1 MPVAH
6 HIFVTIIVLS
16 QLDMSDF
23 KEDIFSTNIMYLPG
37 VGPKKAELLLK
48 ELEIA
53 TFKDLLY
60 YFPFRYIDRTR
71 FYSVG
76 EINSDLPYIQLYGKI
91 ISANIEGQGRGKKR
105 LILRFTDD
113 TGNVDLVFFQGLTWI
128 KEKVKPGQKYIV
140 FGKPTVYNGQINMVH
155 PEIDSPETENK
166 NQGIF
171 TTNINGIYSSTERLR
186 NGYMG
191 NKVFVKLMF
200 NLLNLVLPKIAET
213 LPDYILNRYKL
224 LSLPEALLNI
234 HFPQSQEL
242 LVQARRRLKFDEL
255 FYIQLGIL
263 YHRAAKISVTKGFVF
278 DKVGEYFN
286 YFFRNNLPFSLTA
299 AQKRVIREMRQD
311 MGSGKQMNR
320 LLQGDVGSG
329 KTLVAL
335 MIMLIAADNEFQS
348 CLMAPTEILAT
359 QHFDSVMQFL
369 KEMNI
374 KVSILTGSTKKSV
387 RKVLYNELAEGKI
400 NILIGTHALIED
412 NVQFKKLGL
421 VVIDEQHRFG
431 VEQRAKLWNKSDIL
445 PHVLVMTAT
454 PIPRTLAMTVYGDLD
469 VSIIDELPP
478 GRKPVETLL
487 FNDSKRLRVFG
498 FLKEQ
503 IKQGRQIY
511 MVYPLIKESESMDYK
526 YLEDGYESIVRAF
539 PSPEYVTVVVHGKM
553 KAADKDF
560 SMNLFVSG
568 KAQIMVATSVI
579 EVGVNVPNASVM
591 VIESAERFGLSQL
604 HQLRGR
610 VGRGVDQS
618 YCLMMAGYKL
628 GRESRKRLELM
639 TSTNDGF
646 KIAEEDMKMRGPG
659 DIEGTQ
665 QSGLP
670 FKLRITDLSKDGE
683 LLEAVRK
690 IVESILNQ
698 DPELALDENKIL
710 KTNLENPVSQKDFS
724 KIS

>member
-1 MPVAH
+1 
-6 HIFVTIIVLS
+6 
-16 QLDMSDF
+16 MSGLRD
-23 KEDIFSTNIMYLPG
+23 DILNTKIMYLSG
-37 VGPKKAELLLK
+37 VGPQKAELLFS
-48 ELEIA
+48 ELEIT
-53 TFKDLLY
+53 TFKDMLY

-71 FYSVG
+71 FYTVR
-76 EINSDLPYIQLYGKI
+76 EIDPDLPYIQLYGEIVSVK
-91 ISANIEGQGRGKKR
+91 IEGQGRGKKR
-105 LILRFTDD
+105 LIFRFVDD
-113 TGNVDLVFFQGLTWI
+113 TGSIDLVFFQGLAWMKDKI
-128 KEKVKPGQKYIV
+128 KPGKKYVV
-140 FGKPTVYNGQINMVH
+140 FGKPNLFNGQISMVH
-155 PEIDSPETENK
+155 PEIDSLETENS
-166 NQGIF
+166 GIF
-171 TTNINGIYSSTERLR
+171 STNINGIYSSTEKLR

-191 NKVFVKLMF
+191 NKVIVKLMY
-200 NLLNLVLPKIAET
+200 NLLNHVYNKIPET
-213 LPDYILNRYKL
+213 LPGYLRDKYKL

-242 LVQARRRLKFDEL
+242 LLQARNRLKFDEL

-263 YHRAAKISVTKGFVF
+263 HHRATRAGANRGFVF
-278 DKVGEYFN
+278 DKVGEHFN
-286 YFFRNNLPFSLTA
+286 YFFENNLPFPLTA
-299 AQKRVIREMRQD
+299 AQKRVIREIRHD
-311 MGSGKQMNR
+311 MGNGKQMNR

-335 MIMLIAADNEFQS
+335 MVMLIAADNGFQS
-348 CLMAPTEILAT
+348 CIMAPTEILAT
-359 QHFDSVMQFL
+359 QHYTSVVQFL
-369 KEMNI
+369 KEMDI
-374 KVSILTGSTKKSV
+374 KVSILTGSTKKSE
-387 RKVLYNELAEGKI
+387 RTVLYQDLTEGKTD
-400 NILIGTHALIED
+400 ILIGTHALIED
-412 NVQFKKLGL
+412 NVQFKNLGL

-431 VEQRAKLWNKSDIL
+431 VEQRAKLWSKSETL

-478 GRKPVETLL
+478 GRKPVKTLQ
-487 FNDSKRLRVFG
+487 FNDSKRLKVFG

-503 IKQGRQIY
+503 ITQGRQIY
-511 MVYPLIKESESMDYK
+511 VVYPLIKESETMDYK

-539 PSPEYVTVVVHGKM
+539 PPPEYVTVVVHGKM

-568 KAQIMVATSVI
+568 KANIMVATSVI

-591 VIESAERFGLSQL
+591 VIESAERFGLAQL

-610 VGRGVDQS
+610 VGRGADQS

-628 GRESRKRLELM
+628 SKESRKRLELM
-639 TSTNDGF
+639 VATNDGF
-646 KIAEEDMKMRGPG
+646 KIAEEDMRMRGPG

-670 FKLRITDLSKDGE
+670 FKLRITDLSKDGD

-690 IVESILNQ
+690 IVESILLK
-698 DPELALDENKIL
+698 DPDLSLDENKIL
-710 KTNLENPVSQKDFS
+710 KTNLENTGAQKDFS

>member
-1 MPVAH
+1 
-6 HIFVTIIVLS
+6 
-16 QLDMSDF
+16 
-23 KEDIFSTNIMYLPG
+23 MYLPG
-37 VGPKKAELLLK
+37 VGPKKAELLLS
-48 ELEIA
+48 ELEIS

-71 FYSVG
+71 FYTVR
-76 EINSDLPYIQLYGKI
+76 EIDPDLPYVQLYGEI
-91 ISANIEGQGRGKKR
+91 VSVNIEGQGKGKKR
-105 LILRFTDD
+105 LVFKFYDG
-113 TGNVDLVFFQGLTWI
+113 TGYIDLVFFQGLAWI
-128 KEKVKPGQKYIV
+128 KDKIKPAQKYIV
-140 FGKPTVYNGQINMVH
+140 FGKPTLFNGQINMVH
-155 PEIDSPETENK
+155 PEIDSPEAENP
-166 NQGIF
+166 GAF
-171 TTNINGIYSSTERLR
+171 SSNINGIYSSTEKLR
-186 NGYMG
+186 NSYMG

-200 NLLNLVLPKIAET
+200 NLLNLVLNKIPET
-213 LPDYILNRYKL
+213 LPAYLLNKYKL

-234 HFPQSQEL
+234 HFPQNQEL
-242 LVQARRRLKFDEL
+242 LVRARNRLKFEEL

-263 YHRAAKISVTKGFVF
+263 RHRTARAAVNRGFVF
-278 DKVGEYFN
+278 DKVGERFN
-286 YFFRNNLPFSLTA
+286 YFFTHNLPFPLTS
-299 AQKRVIREMRQD
+299 AQKRVIREMRSD

-335 MIMLIAADNEFQS
+335 MVMLIASDNGFQS
-348 CLMAPTEILAT
+348 CIMAPTEILAT
-359 QHFDSVMQFL
+359 QHYTSVVQFL
-369 KEMNI
+369 KEMDIN
-374 KVSILTGSTKKSV
+374 VAILTGSTKKSARV
-387 RKVLYNELAEGKI
+387 TLYNELSEGKI
-400 NILIGTHALIED
+400 DILIGTHALIED
-412 NVQFKKLGL
+412 NVQFKNLGL

-431 VEQRAKLWNKSDIL
+431 VEQRAKLWGKSETI

-469 VSIIDELPP
+469 VSVIDELPP
-478 GRKPVETLL
+478 GRKPVQTLL

-503 IKQGRQIY
+503 IAQGRQIY
-511 MVYPLIKESESMDYK
+511 IVYPLIKESETMDYK

-539 PSPEYVTVVVHGKM
+539 PPPEYVTVVVHGKM

-568 KAQIMVATSVI
+568 KAHIMVATSVI

-591 VIESAERFGLSQL
+591 VIESAERFGLAQL

-610 VGRGVDQS
+610 VGRGADQS

-628 GRESRKRLELM
+628 SKESRKRLELM
-639 TSTNDGF
+639 VSTNDGF
-646 KIAEEDMKMRGPG
+646 KIAEEDMRMRGPG

-670 FKLRITDLSKDGE
+670 FKLRITDLSKDGD

-690 IVESILNQ
+690 IVESILLK
-698 DPELALDENKIL
+698 DPNLSLDENKIL
-710 KTNLENPVSQKDFS
+710 KTNLENEDSQKDFS

>member
-1 MPVAH
+1 MND
-6 HIFVTIIVLS
+6 L
-16 QLDMSDF
+16 
-23 KEDIFSTNIMYLPG
+23 KEDVFNTNIMYLPG
-37 VGPKKAELLLK
+37 AGPKKADLLLR

-71 FYSVG
+71 FYSVR
-76 EINSDLPYIQLYGKI
+76 EINPDLPYVQLYGEI
-91 ISANIEGQGRGKKR
+91 RSANVEGQERGKKR
-105 LILRFTDD
+105 LVLRFVDD
-113 TGNVDLVFFQGLTWI
+113 TGSIDLVFFQGLTWI
-128 KEKVKPGQKYIV
+128 KEKVKTGQKYIV
-140 FGKPTVYNGQINMVH
+140 FGKPSVFNGQLNIVH
-155 PEIDSPETENK
+155 PEIDSLEVDSQ
-166 NQGIF
+166 NQGGF
-171 TTNINGIYSSTERLR
+171 ATKINGIYSSTEKLR
-186 NGYMG
+186 NGYLG
-191 NKVFVKLMF
+191 NKVFVKLIF
-200 NLLNLVLPKIAET
+200 NLLSLVLPKIQET
-213 LPDYILNRYKL
+213 LPYYILNKYKL
-224 LSLPEALLNI
+224 LPLSEALLNI
-234 HFPQSQEL
+234 HFPQSHEL
-242 LVQARRRLKFDEL
+242 LMQARKRLKFDEL

-263 YHRAAKISVTKGFVF
+263 YHRAAKISETKGFVF
-278 DKVGEYFN
+278 DKVGQYFN
-286 YFFRNNLPFSLTA
+286 YFFTHNLPFSLTE

-311 MGSGKQMNR
+311 IGSGRQMNR

-335 MIMLIAADNEFQS
+335 MIMLIALDNGFQS
-348 CLMAPTEILAT
+348 CLMAPTEILAA
-359 QHFDSVMQFL
+359 QHFESVMQFL
-369 KEMNI
+369 KDMDI
-374 KVSILTGSTKKSV
+374 RVRLLTGSTKKAA
-387 RKVLYNELAEGKI
+387 RKVLYDELAEGEI
-400 NILIGTHALIED
+400 HILIGTHALIED
-412 NVQFKKLGL
+412 NVRFKKLGL

-431 VEQRAKLWNKSDIL
+431 VEQRAKLWNKSDTL

-478 GRKPVETLL
+478 GRKPVQTLL
-487 FNDSKRLRVFG
+487 FNDSKRLRVSG
-498 FLKEQ
+498 FLREQ
-503 IKQGRQIY
+503 IRQGRQIY
-511 MVYPLIKESESMDYK
+511 VVYPLIKESESMDYK

-539 PSPEYVTVVVHGKM
+539 PAPEYVTVVVHGKM

-610 VGRGVDQS
+610 VGRGADQS
-618 YCLMMAGYKL
+618 YCLMMTGYKL
-628 GRESRKRLELM
+628 SRESRQRLELM

-646 KIAEEDMKMRGPG
+646 RIAEEDMKMRGPG
-659 DIEGTQ
+659 DIKGTQ

-690 IVESILNQ
+690 IVEAILQ
-698 DPELALDENKIL
+698 RDPNLMLDENRIL
-710 KTNLENPVSQKDFS
+710 KACLENAVDQKGFS
-724 KIS
+724 EIS

>member
-1 MPVAH
+1 
-6 HIFVTIIVLS
+6 
-16 QLDMSDF
+16 
-23 KEDIFSTNIMYLPG
+23 MYLPG

-60 YFPFRYIDRTR
+60 YFPFRHIDRTR
-71 FYSVG
+71 FCTVG
-76 EINSDLPYIQLYGKI
+76 EINPDLPYIQLCGEI
-91 ISANIEGQGRGKKR
+91 VSANVEGHGRGKKR
-105 LILRFTDD
+105 LVLRFADG
-113 TGNVDLVFFQGLTWI
+113 TGSIDLVFFQGLAWI

-140 FGKPTVYNGQINMVH
+140 FGKPNVYNGQISMVH
-155 PEIDSPETENK
+155 PEIDSPEAEGK
-166 NQGIF
+166 NSGVF
-171 TTNINGIYSSTERLR
+171 STNINGIYSSTEKLR

-191 NKVFVKLMF
+191 NKVLVRLML
-200 NLLNLVLPKIAET
+200 NLLNIVLHKIPET

-234 HFPQSQEL
+234 HFPQTQEL
-242 LVQARRRLKFDEL
+242 LDRARNRLKFDEL

-263 YHRAAKISVTKGFVF
+263 HHRAAKISVSKGLVF
-278 DKVGEYFN
+278 DRIGEHFN
-286 YFFRNNLPFSLTA
+286 YFFANNLPFQLTA

-335 MIMLIAADNEFQS
+335 MIMLIAADNGYQS

-359 QHFDSVMQFL
+359 QHFESLMQFL
-369 KEMNI
+369 KEMDV
-374 KVSILTGSTKKSV
+374 KVSLLTGSTKKSV
-387 RKVLYNELAEGKI
+387 RTVLFNELAEGKTS
-400 NILIGTHALIED
+400 ILIGTHALIED
-412 NVQFKKLGL
+412 NVQFKNLGL

-431 VEQRAKLWNKSDIL
+431 VEQRAKLWNRYNTL

-478 GRKPVETLL
+478 GRKPVTTLL

-511 MVYPLIKESESMDYK
+511 VVYPLIKESEKMDYK

-539 PSPEYVTVVVHGKM
+539 PSPEYITVVVHGQM

-568 KAQIMVATSVI
+568 KAHIMVATSVI

-591 VIESAERFGLSQL
+591 LIESAERFGLSQL

-610 VGRGVDQS
+610 VGRGADQS

-628 GRESRKRLELM
+628 SRESRKRLELM
-639 TSTNDGF
+639 TATGDGF

-690 IVESILNQ
+690 IVASILLQ
-698 DPELALDENKIL
+698 DPDLSHDENKVL
-710 KTNLENPVSQKDFS
+710 KAGLESAAPQKDFS

>member
-1 MPVAH
+1 
-6 HIFVTIIVLS
+6 
-16 QLDMSDF
+16 
-23 KEDIFSTNIMYLPG
+23 MYLPG
-37 VGPKKAELLLK
+37 VGPKKAELLIN

-71 FYSVG
+71 FYTVR
-76 EINSDLPYIQLYGKI
+76 EIDPDMPYIQLYGEI
-91 ISANIEGQGRGKKR
+91 VSGSVEGKGKGKKR
-105 LILRFTDD
+105 LVFRFADS
-113 TGNVDLVFFQGLTWI
+113 TGSIDLVFFQGLTWI
-128 KEKVKPGQKYIV
+128 KDKIKPGKKYVV
-140 FGKPTVYNGQINMVH
+140 FGKPNLFNGQISMVH
-155 PEIDSPETENK
+155 PEIDVYETENP
-166 NQGIF
+166 GIF
-171 TTNINGIYSSTERLR
+171 STNINGIYSSTERLR

-191 NKVFVKLMF
+191 NKVVVKLMF
-200 NLLNLVLPKIAET
+200 NLLNLVLTKIPET
-213 LPDYILNRYKL
+213 LPDYLLNKYRL

-242 LVQARRRLKFDEL
+242 LVQARNRLKFDEL

-263 YHRAAKISVTKGFVF
+263 YQRTARISATRGFVF
-278 DKVGEYFN
+278 DKVGEHFN
-286 YFFRNNLPFSLTA
+286 YFFENNLPFSLTE
-299 AQKRVIREMRQD
+299 AQKRVIREIRHD
-311 MGSGKQMNR
+311 TGSGKQMNR

-335 MIMLIAADNEFQS
+335 MTMLIALDNGFQS
-348 CLMAPTEILAT
+348 CMMAPTEILAN
-359 QHFDSVMQFL
+359 QHYTSIVQFL
-369 KEMNI
+369 KEMDI
-374 KVSILTGSTKKSV
+374 KVSLLTGSTKKSA
-387 RKVLYNELAEGKI
+387 RTVLFNELAEGKI
-400 NILIGTHALIED
+400 DILIGTHALIED
-412 NVQFKKLGL
+412 NVQFKNLGL
-421 VVIDEQHRFG
+421 VIIDEQHRFG
-431 VEQRAKLWNKSDIL
+431 VEQRAKLWNKSDSV
-445 PHVLVMTAT
+445 PHILVMTAT

-469 VSIIDELPP
+469 MSIIDELPP
-478 GRKPVETLL
+478 GRKPVKTLL
-487 FNDSKRLRVFG
+487 FNDSNRLKVFG

-511 MVYPLIKESESMDYK
+511 VVYPLIKESETMDYK

-539 PSPEYVTVVVHGKM
+539 PPPEYVTVVVHGKM
-553 KAADKDF
+553 KTADKDF
-560 SMNLFVSG
+560 SMNMFVSG
-568 KAQIMVATSVI
+568 KANIMVATSVI

-591 VIESAERFGLSQL
+591 IIESAERFGLSQL

-610 VGRGVDQS
+610 VGRGADQS

-628 GRESRKRLELM
+628 SKESRKRLELM
-639 TSTNDGF
+639 VATNDGF

-690 IVESILNQ
+690 IVESVLLR
-698 DPELALDENKIL
+698 DPDLSLEENRAL
-710 KTNLENPVSQKDFS
+710 KTSLENTGSQKDFS

>member
-1 MPVAH
+1 
-6 HIFVTIIVLS
+6 
-16 QLDMSDF
+16 
-23 KEDIFSTNIMYLPG
+23 MYLPG
-37 VGPKKAELLLK
+37 VGPKKAELLFG
-48 ELEIA
+48 ELEIV

-71 FYSVG
+71 FYAVR
-76 EINSDLPYIQLYGKI
+76 EIGPDLPYIQLYGEI
-91 ISANIEGQGRGKKR
+91 VSVSIEGQGRGKKR
-105 LILRFTDD
+105 LIFRFVDG
-113 TGNVDLVFFQGLTWI
+113 TGSIDLVFFQGLTWI
-128 KEKVKPGQKYIV
+128 KDKIKLKQKYIV
-140 FGKPTVYNGQINMVH
+140 FGKPNLFNGQINMVH
-155 PEIDSPETENK
+155 PEIDSPETENPG
-166 NQGIF
+166 NF
-171 TTNINGIYSSTERLR
+171 STNINGIYSSTEKLR
-186 NGYMG
+186 SYIG
-191 NKVFVKLMF
+191 NKMIVKLMH
-200 NLLNLVLPKIAET
+200 NLLNLVRNKIPET
-213 LPDYILNRYKL
+213 LPDYLRDKYKL
-224 LSLPEALLNI
+224 LSLSEALLNI
-234 HFPQSQEL
+234 HFPQNQEL
-242 LVQARRRLKFDEL
+242 LAQARNRLKFDEL

-263 YHRAAKISVTKGFVF
+263 YHRTKRAGANQGFVF
-278 DKVGEYFN
+278 DRVGEHFN
-286 YFFRNNLPFSLTA
+286 YFFKNNLPFPLTE
-299 AQKRVIREMRQD
+299 AQKRVVREMRND

-335 MIMLIAADNEFQS
+335 MIMLIAADNGFQS
-348 CLMAPTEILAT
+348 CIMAPTEILAT
-359 QHFDSVMQFL
+359 QHYTSVMQFL
-369 KEMNI
+369 KEMDV
-374 KVSILTGSTKKSV
+374 KVKLLTGSTKKSE
-387 RKVLYNELAEGKI
+387 RTVLYNELIEGKI

-412 NVQFKKLGL
+412 NVQFKNLGL
-421 VVIDEQHRFG
+421 AVIDEQHRFG
-431 VEQRAKLWNKSDIL
+431 VEQRAKLWSKSETL
-445 PHVLVMTAT
+445 PHVMVMTAT

-478 GRKPVETLL
+478 GRKPVKTLV

-503 IKQGRQIY
+503 IAQGRQIY
-511 MVYPLIKESESMDYK
+511 VVYPLIKESESMDYK

-539 PSPEYVTVVVHGKM
+539 PPPKYVTVVVHGKM

-568 KAQIMVATSVI
+568 KANIMVATSVI

-591 VIESAERFGLSQL
+591 VIESAERFGLAQL

-610 VGRGVDQS
+610 VGRGADQS

-628 GRESRKRLELM
+628 SKESRKRLELM
-639 TSTNDGF
+639 VETNDGF
-646 KIAEEDMKMRGPG
+646 KIAEEDMRMRGPG

-690 IVESILNQ
+690 IVESILLK
-698 DPELALDENKIL
+698 DPDLSLDENKML
-710 KTNLENPVSQKDFS
+710 KTNLENISAQKDFS

>member
-1 MPVAH
+1 LE
-6 HIFVTIIVLS
+6 IDSNDDLNW
-16 QLDMSDF
+16 LDMSNF
-23 KEDIFSTNIMYLPG
+23 KQDILNTNIMYLPG
-37 VGPKKAELLLK
+37 AGPKKAELLLL

-53 TFKDLLY
+53 TFKDMLY

-71 FYSVG
+71 FHTVS
-76 EINSDLPYIQLYGKI
+76 EINPDLPYIQLYGEI
-91 ISANIEGQGRGKKR
+91 VSASVEGEGRGKKR
-105 LILRFTDD
+105 IVFRFVDA
-113 TGNVDLVFFQGLTWI
+113 TGSIDLVFFHGLTWI
-128 KEKVKPGQKYIV
+128 KEKIKTKKKYIV
-140 FGKPTVYNGQINMVH
+140 FGKPTLFNGQINMVH
-155 PEIDSPETENK
+155 PEIDNPETESP
-166 NQGIF
+166 GVF
-171 TTNINGIYSSTERLR
+171 TTNINGIYSSTEKLR
-186 NGYMG
+186 NGYIG

-200 NLLNLVLPKIAET
+200 NLLNLVLTKIPEI
-213 LPDYILNRYKL
+213 LPDYILNKYKL
-224 LSLPEALLNI
+224 MPLPDALLNI

-242 LVQARRRLKFDEL
+242 LIQARNRLKFDEL

-263 YHRAAKISVTKGFVF
+263 YQRSARLSANQGFVF
-278 DKVGEYFN
+278 DRIGKQFN
-286 YFFRNNLPFSLTA
+286 YFFENNLPFPLTS
-299 AQKRVIREMRQD
+299 AQKKVIREIRSD
-311 MGSGKQMNR
+311 LGSGKQMNR

-335 MIMLIAADNEFQS
+335 MIMLIAADNGFQS
-348 CLMAPTEILAT
+348 CMMAPTEILAN
-359 QHFDSVMQFL
+359 QHFSSVVQFL
-369 KEMNI
+369 KKMDI
-374 KVSILTGSTKKSV
+374 KVGLLTGSTKKSE
-387 RKVLYNELAEGKI
+387 RTVLFNELTEGTI

-412 NVQFKKLGL
+412 NVRFKNLGL
-421 VVIDEQHRFG
+421 VIIDEQHRFG
-431 VEQRAKLWNKSDIL
+431 VEQRAKLWNKSGAV

-469 VSIIDELPP
+469 MSVIDELPP
-478 GRKPVETLL
+478 GRKPVKTLL

-503 IKQGRQIY
+503 IAQGRQIY
-511 MVYPLIKESESMDYK
+511 IVYPLIKESETMDYK

-539 PSPEYVTVVVHGKM
+539 PPPEYVTVVVHGKM
-553 KAADKDF
+553 KTADKDF
-560 SMNLFVSG
+560 SMNMFISG
-568 KAQIMVATSVI
+568 KANIMVATSVI

-591 VIESAERFGLSQL
+591 IIESAERFGLSQL

-610 VGRGVDQS
+610 VGRGADQS
-618 YCLMMAGYKL
+618 YCLLMTGYKL
-628 GRESRKRLELM
+628 SKESRKRLELM

-690 IVESILNQ
+690 IAESVLLGDPDLNR
-698 DPELALDENKIL
+698 DENNIL
-710 KTNLENPVSQKDFS
+710 KLNLENSSSRKNFS

>member
-1 MPVAH
+1 
-6 HIFVTIIVLS
+6 
-16 QLDMSDF
+16 MSGF
-23 KEDIFSTNIMYLPG
+23 KDDILNTKIMYLPG
-37 VGPKKAELLLK
+37 VGPKKAELLFS
-48 ELEIA
+48 ELEIT

-71 FYSVG
+71 FYNVG
-76 EINSDLPYIQLYGKI
+76 EIDPDLPPVQLYGEI
-91 ISANIEGQGRGKKR
+91 VSVNIEGQGRGRKR
-105 LILRFTDD
+105 LVFKFVDG
-113 TGNVDLVFFQGLTWI
+113 TGSIDLVFFQGLTWI
-128 KEKVKPGQKYIV
+128 KDRIKPAQKYVV
-140 FGKPTVYNGQINMVH
+140 FGKPNLFNGQINMVH
-155 PEIDSPETENK
+155 PEIDIPETEK
-166 NQGIF
+166 SGIF
-171 TTNINGIYSSTERLR
+171 PTNINGIYSSTEKLR

-191 NKVFVKLMF
+191 NKVFVKLMN
-200 NLLNLVLPKIAET
+200 NLLNLVYNKIPET
-213 LPDYILNRYKL
+213 LPDYLLDKYKL
-224 LSLPEALLNI
+224 LPLHEALLNI

-242 LVQARRRLKFDEL
+242 LDRARNRLKFDEL

-263 YHRAAKISVTKGFVF
+263 HHRTAKASTSRGFVF
-278 DKVGEYFN
+278 DRVGEHFN
-286 YFFRNNLPFSLTA
+286 YFFKNNLPFPLTE
-299 AQKRVIREMRQD
+299 AQKRVIREIRHD
-311 MGSGKQMNR
+311 MGNGKQMNR

-335 MIMLIAADNEFQS
+335 MVMLIAADNGFQS
-348 CLMAPTEILAT
+348 CIMAPTEILAF
-359 QHFDSVMQFL
+359 QHYSSIMQFL
-369 KEMNI
+369 KEMDI
-374 KVSILTGSTKKSV
+374 KVSILTGSTKKSA
-387 RKVLYNELAEGKI
+387 RTALYNELAEGQTD
-400 NILIGTHALIED
+400 ILIGTHALIED
-412 NVQFKKLGL
+412 NVQFKNLGL

-431 VEQRAKLWNKSDIL
+431 VEQRAKLWSKAETI

-478 GRKPVETLL
+478 GRKPVKTLL
-487 FNDSKRLRVFG
+487 FNDSKRLRLFG

-503 IKQGRQIY
+503 IAQGRQIY
-511 MVYPLIKESESMDYK
+511 IVYPLIKESESLDYK

-539 PSPEYVTVVVHGKM
+539 PPPEYVTAVVHGKM

-568 KAQIMVATSVI
+568 KANIMIATSVI

-591 VIESAERFGLSQL
+591 VIESSERFGLAQL

-610 VGRGVDQS
+610 VGRGADQS
-618 YCLMMAGYKL
+618 YCVMMAGYKL
-628 GRESRKRLELM
+628 SKESRKRLELM
-639 TSTNDGF
+639 VSTNDGF
-646 KIAEEDMKMRGPG
+646 RIAEEDMKMRGPG

-690 IVESILNQ
+690 IVESILLN
-698 DPELALDENKIL
+698 DPVLSLDENKLL
-710 KTNLENPVSQKDFS
+710 KTNLENAGAQKDFS

>member
-1 MPVAH
+1 
-6 HIFVTIIVLS
+6 
-16 QLDMSDF
+16 MSDF
-23 KEDIFSTNIMYLPG
+23 RDDILNTKIMYLPG
-37 VGPKKAELLLK
+37 VGPKKAELLFG
-48 ELEIA
+48 ELEIV

-71 FYSVG
+71 FYAVR
-76 EINSDLPYIQLYGKI
+76 EIGPDLPYIQLYGEI
-91 ISANIEGQGRGKKR
+91 VSVSIEGQGRGKKR
-105 LILRFTDD
+105 LIFRFVDG
-113 TGNVDLVFFQGLTWI
+113 TGSIDLVFFQGLTWI
-128 KEKVKPGQKYIV
+128 KDKIKLKQKYIV
-140 FGKPTVYNGQINMVH
+140 FGKPNLFNGQINMVH
-155 PEIDSPETENK
+155 PEIDSPETENPG
-166 NQGIF
+166 NF
-171 TTNINGIYSSTERLR
+171 STNINGIYSSTEKLR
-186 NGYMG
+186 SYIG
-191 NKVFVKLMF
+191 NKMIVKLMH
-200 NLLNLVLPKIAET
+200 NLLNLVRNKIPET
-213 LPDYILNRYKL
+213 LPDYLRDKYKL
-224 LSLPEALLNI
+224 LSLSEALLNI
-234 HFPQSQEL
+234 HFPQNQEL
-242 LVQARRRLKFDEL
+242 LAQARNRLKFDEL

-263 YHRAAKISVTKGFVF
+263 YHRTKRAGANQGFVF
-278 DKVGEYFN
+278 DRVGEHFN
-286 YFFRNNLPFSLTA
+286 YFFKNNLPFPLTE
-299 AQKRVIREMRQD
+299 AQKRVVREMRND

-335 MIMLIAADNEFQS
+335 MIMLIAADNGFQS
-348 CLMAPTEILAT
+348 CIMAPTEILAT
-359 QHFDSVMQFL
+359 QHYTSVMQFL
-369 KEMNI
+369 KEMDV
-374 KVSILTGSTKKSV
+374 KVKLLTGSTKKSE
-387 RKVLYNELAEGKI
+387 RTVLYNELIEGKI

-412 NVQFKKLGL
+412 NVQFKNLGL
-421 VVIDEQHRFG
+421 AVIDEQHRFG
-431 VEQRAKLWNKSDIL
+431 VEQRAKLWSKSETL
-445 PHVLVMTAT
+445 PHVMVMTAT

-478 GRKPVETLL
+478 GRKPVKTLV

-503 IKQGRQIY
+503 IAQGRQIY
-511 MVYPLIKESESMDYK
+511 VVYPLIKESESMDYK

-539 PSPEYVTVVVHGKM
+539 PPPKYVTVVVHGKM

-568 KAQIMVATSVI
+568 KANIMVATSVI

-591 VIESAERFGLSQL
+591 VIESAERFGLAQL

-610 VGRGVDQS
+610 VGRGADQS

-628 GRESRKRLELM
+628 SKESRKRLELM
-639 TSTNDGF
+639 VETNDGF
-646 KIAEEDMKMRGPG
+646 KIAEEDMRMRGPG

-690 IVESILNQ
+690 IVESILLK
-698 DPELALDENKIL
+698 DPDLSLDENKML
-710 KTNLENPVSQKDFS
+710 KTNLENISAQKDFS